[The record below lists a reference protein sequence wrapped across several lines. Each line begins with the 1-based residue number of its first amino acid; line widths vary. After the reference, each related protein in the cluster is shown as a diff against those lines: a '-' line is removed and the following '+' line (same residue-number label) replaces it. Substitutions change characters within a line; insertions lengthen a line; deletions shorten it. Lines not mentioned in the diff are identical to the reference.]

1 MSPSHENGCQLPTV
15 RRHPTLPYA
24 HDSTNPTR
32 RCHAGQKL
40 IIRPLLW
47 WGWVIFVGE
56 KDEEDSTLRKKSLFF
71 CVQMFVALF
80 FGKPLTPVKATGICG
95 YLQSLLPFPGNPSP
109 QKNRILLTKSKNRSS
124 RPRNVLRTGIEFFFL
139 NDPDFFF
146 PK

>member
-15 RRHPTLPYA
+15 RRHPTLSYA

-56 KDEEDSTLRKKSLFF
+56 KDEEDSSFRRKSPFF

-80 FGKPLTPVKATGICG
+80 LGPLIPVKATGICG
-95 YLQSLLPFPGNPSP
+95 YLQSLLPFPGIPSPP
-109 QKNRILLTKSKNRSS
+109 QKNRILLTRSKNRSS
-124 RPRNVLRTGIEFFFL
+124 RPRNVLRTGIIFFL
-139 NDPDFFF
+139 YDADFSFL
-146 PK
+146 K